1 MGKSDLSVLPRMDT
15 LLASPA
21 LADSGLPRSAQ
32 KAGANRVLDQLR
44 HALQAGETMVPPL
57 TVLARQARRAAEA
70 LRRMGL
76 DRGTALELIGRL
88 WDEGEEET

>member
-44 HALQAGETMVPPL
+44 QALRAGKRSKSGAGSLEDLQAFFR
-57 TVLARQARRAAEA
+57 LARF
-70 LRRMGL
+70 LL
-76 DRGTALELIGRL
+76 
-88 WDEGEEET
+88 

>member
-44 HALQAGETMVPPL
+44 QALRAGETQVPEL
-57 TVLARQARRAAEA
+57 HILAQRARQAAEELA
-70 LRRMGL
+70 RP
-76 DRGTALELIGRL
+76 DRKSVV
-88 WDEGEEET
+88 